1 MPLRRLPPLPVP
13 SRRSVLRG
21 LGLGA
26 LTLPFARLF
35 AGSDARGDGGP
46 ARRVIFF
53 YFPDGVVAESQDGE
67 ASKWHPSG
75 SGSGFTLGEQ
85 LVALEPWRSQCVFF
99 RGLSMGPTDSGSH
112 PGGAKKL
119 LTAADHGN
127 NESIDQYLSRTVGAS
142 SPWRH
147 LYLGVQATVNNASGD
162 KFITYPLAG
171 QSMAPEDDPARAFSS
186 LFGGFSGGGSGGSGG
201 SDTGGEG
208 RAAARTR
215 SLLDAAT
222 ADILSLQSRL
232 GSAERDKLDLH
243 LTSLRELEQRL
254 SGGGTGT
261 GGTGSASCDA
271 PSLGAGPWDASA
283 LSDPAHFPAQLEAQL
298 DLAVLAMEC
307 GLTRV
312 ATVQCSMHTSEL
324 IMSRFPGTAF
334 SDAGYD
340 MRSHQASHYG
350 ARHDPSKREYRD
362 FLAQRQWWVARY
374 AGLLERLA
382 ARPEGDGTML
392 DHSIVVLVTEV
403 NDGNTHLHDNMPFV
417 LAGGAS
423 GRIRGGRV
431 LDANG
436 ARHGD
441 LWAAVGQAM
450 GADLQR
456 FGDAGGGALAGV
468 LG

>member
-1 MPLRRLPPLPVP
+1 MALRRLPPPPVP

-35 AGSDARGDGGP
+35 AGGEARGDGGP
-46 ARRVIFF
+46 ARRVLFF

-75 SGSGFTLGEQ
+75 SGSSFTLGEQ
-85 LVALEPWRSQCVFF
+85 LTPLEPWRDRCVFF

-119 LTAADHGN
+119 LTAADYGN

-162 KFITYPLAG
+162 KFITYPIAG
-171 QSMAPEDDPARAFSS
+171 QSMAPEDDPARAFAS
-186 LFGGFSGGGSGGSGG
+186 LFGSSPGGGGSSGG
-201 SDTGGEG
+201 TDTGAAD
-208 RAAARTR
+208 RSAARTR

-222 ADILSLQSRL
+222 ADILSLQGRL
-232 GSAERDKLDLH
+232 GSAEREKLDLH

-261 GGTGSASCDA
+261 GGTGSASCDD
-271 PSLGAGPWDASA
+271 PGLGGGPWDGAA
-283 LSDPAHFPAQLEAQL
+283 LADPAQFPAQLEAQL

-312 ATVQCSMHTSEL
+312 ATIQCSMHTSEL
-324 IMSRFPGTAF
+324 IMSRFPGTPF

-362 FLAQRQWWVARY
+362 FLAQRQWWAARF
-374 AGLLERLA
+374 AGLLDRLA
-382 ARPEGDGTML
+382 SRPEGDGTML

-431 LDANG
+431 LDAGG

-441 LWAAVGQAM
+441 LWTAVGQAM
-450 GADLQR
+450 GAELSR
-456 FGDAGGGALAGV
+456 FGDASSGPLNGL